1 MTKGIVIVNRNAP
14 EAAPTSIAK
23 RILIAVALAAL
34 SLAAMPPAHAES
46 GARIVDTQPSR
57 DASLGRNQSFY
68 VRIEYATDEPIS
80 LWARPYLDGKPVEKA
95 MSNAS
100 ARYTGKGEALGWFAL
115 IDPGA
120 VDEIRIRA
128 GGGKPY
134 REWELAREPVRLQW
148 TAADRSAAASAA
160 WVDEL
165 KAADA
170 ARSRED
176 AQRRASEPVT
186 AGDLLLYN
194 GFMLLMPAL
203 LLAGIGVPLWSVW
216 KWRGAWRIAAA
227 VPVAVV
233 AFVGLRIVVDTARD
247 PTSHNLWPFEIITY
261 GAIALALIGALWLAR
276 RLMRV
281 EA

>member
-1 MTKGIVIVNRNAP
+1 MK
-14 EAAPTSIAK
+14 
-23 RILIAVALAAL
+23 AV
-34 SLAAMPPAHAES
+34 
-46 GARIVDTQPSR
+46 
-57 DASLGRNQSFY
+57 
-68 VRIEYATDEPIS
+68 
-80 LWARPYLDGKPVEKA
+80 
-95 MSNAS
+95 
-100 ARYTGKGEALGWFAL
+100 
-115 IDPGA
+115 
-120 VDEIRIRA
+120 
-128 GGGKPY
+128 
-134 REWELAREPVRLQW
+134 
-148 TAADRSAAASAA
+148 
-160 WVDEL
+160 
-165 KAADA
+165 DA

-194 GFMLLMPAL
+194 GFMLLMLAL
-203 LLAGIGVPLWSVW
+203 LLAGIGVPLWSVR